1 MHGLFSSC
9 RFIFRTQPVTRC
21 WRCPSWNCCNCLRG
35 RSRNC
40 ELLSLVRDGWYE
52 LFFQTS
58 AALLTII
65 LSLLMYPDIQRKC
78 QEEIDS
84 VIVDR
89 LPTMEDRASL
99 PYLNAFI
106 CETQRW
112 RPVLPYGV
120 PHIPSKD
127 DVYGNYFIPKGSLV
141 ITNTW
146 WIYLHCHDGLAFDW
160 RMLYF
165 IGTFSAMKSFM
176 VLASMNLTRH
186 AF

>member
-1 MHGLFSSC
+1 
-9 RFIFRTQPVTRC
+9 
-21 WRCPSWNCCNCLRG
+21 
-35 RSRNC
+35 
-40 ELLSLVRDGWYE
+40 
-52 LFFQTS
+52 
-58 AALLTII
+58 
-65 LSLLMYPDIQRKC
+65 MYPDVQRKC

-127 DVYGNYFIPKGSLV
+127 DAYGNYFIPRGSLV

-146 WIYLHCHDGLAFDW
+146 
-160 RMLYF
+160 
-165 IGTFSAMKSFM
+165 
-176 VLASMNLTRH
+176 
-186 AF
+186 